1 MAKLVAEAVEQHV
14 KRFDTLKSDRGTLDD
29 HLQEIA
35 HRVYPE
41 HATFTTTRVEGEKMM
56 QKVFDPTAIHS
67 NQLLSAGL
75 FSLLT
80 SSANPWF
87 SIAPV
92 NAIDLEN
99 FNIVSYLSQ
108 ISRIMY
114 HEINKAEAGFST
126 AAHECYLSY
135 GAFGNFCMFADEDI
149 NAGHLLFLNIP
160 MSECYF
166 VQNANDRVDT
176 MYRKYTRKVQ
186 YLIDKFGYENL
197 SPDTQK
203 LAADGKLDKP
213 IECTHIIAPRD
224 IANLMSPKSTDM
236 PFLSAYIECK
246 GNYLMREGGYPELPF
261 MGTRFYKTGGST
273 YGYGPGQTALPDIKM
288 LMRAMQVT
296 IRAAQKSVDPTIL
309 LPDQGFLK
317 PFRSNPSGINYY
329 RKGRMNVKTDMDI
342 LPSGNAELGEA
353 FSESIRNR
361 IREVFFVDQ
370 LQLNEGPQMTATE
383 VMQRTEEKL
392 RLMGPL
398 LGRVQPEFLGPL
410 IRRVYGQLQRA
421 DKFPEPPPEL
431 ADAPLK
437 MVYTSPIARAQEQVQ
452 ANGLLRAFE
461 ILRDVWEKDPASM
474 DILNADE
481 LTKGVFEMFSVNP
494 KFINSNDE
502 IKKIRAD
509 RADAENKKAQA
520 ENIQKLGQG
529 MAGMG
534 QASDTPMGEKMM
546 EEMGTTGEGQF
557 LQ

>member
-1 MAKLVAEAVEQHV
+1 MAKLVKDAVEQHI
-14 KRFDTLKSDRGTLDD
+14 KRFDTLKSDRGTLDN

-35 HRVYPE
+35 RRVYPE

-56 QKVFDPTAIHS
+56 KDVFDPTAIHA

-87 SIAPV
+87 GIAPV
-92 NAIDLEN
+92 NAEDLEN
-99 FNIVSYLSQ
+99 FSIVSYLSY
-108 ISRIMY
+108 ISRVMY

-135 GAFGNFCMFADEDI
+135 GAFGNFCMFADENI
-149 NAGHLLFLNIP
+149 NAGHLLFLNLP

-166 VQNANDRVDT
+166 VQNAQDRVDT
-176 MYRKYTRKVQ
+176 LYRKYTRKVQ
-186 YLIDKFGYENL
+186 YLIDKFGIENL

-203 LAADGKLDKP
+203 LAADGKLDEYIP
-213 IECTHIIAPRD
+213 CTHVIAPRE

-236 PFLSAYIECK
+236 PFLSAYIENK
-246 GNYLMREGGYPELPF
+246 SRFLMREGGYPELPF

-273 YGYGPGQTALPDIKM
+273 YGYGPGQTSLPDIKM

-296 IRAAQKSVDPTIL
+296 IRAAQKRVDPTIM

-329 RKGRMNVKTDMDI
+329 RKGRMNLKNDMDI
-342 LPSGNAELGEA
+342 LPSGDPELGEA
-353 FSESIRNR
+353 FCESIRNR
-361 IREVFFVDQ
+361 IREMFFVDQ
-370 LQLNEGPQMTATE
+370 LQLSEGPQMTATE

-410 IRRVYGQLQRA
+410 IQRVFGQLQRA
-421 DKFPEPPPEL
+421 GKFPEPPPEL
-431 ADAPLK
+431 ADVPLK
-437 MVYTSPIARAQEQVQ
+437 IVYTSPIARAQEQVQ
-452 ANGLLRAFE
+452 ANGLLRSFE
-461 ILRDVWEKDPASM
+461 ILREVWERDPASV
-474 DILNADE
+474 DILNSDE

-494 KFINSNDE
+494 KFINSD
-502 IKKIRAD
+502 KDVKATRTARAE
-509 RADAENKKAQA
+509 AEKKKAMA
-520 ENIQKLGQG
+520 ENIGKLGPG
-529 MAGMG
+529 IAGMG
-534 QASDTPMGEKMM
+534 QASDTPLGEKMM
-546 EEMGTTGEGQF
+546 EQQGTTGEGQF